1 MECQTEELIFI
12 DETPESITVSQRRLL
27 HETNNLHPFQQDR
40 AREEK
45 YYSKAEEEKSDN
57 RFSKG
62 MPLRSDLSVVK
73 VYVSWV
79 QGASK
84 FEGFITKLEFL
95 QIACSINSSIFLEGN
110 PHIIWR
116 VYLLKI
122 FFLDLNHIILN
133 ISKLVKFTGFEGCCS
148 LFQLV
153 CHFLVIEAEVNV
165 DDITIFHRYT
175 LLSNELLFDRSD
187 HL

>member
-12 DETPESITVSQRRLL
+12 DETPESITVSQGRLL

-45 YYSKAEEEKSDN
+45 YYSEAEEEKSDN

-79 QGASK
+79 QSASK
-84 FEGFITKLEFL
+84 FEGLITKLEFL
-95 QIACSINSSIFLEGN
+95 QIASRINSSIFLEGN

-116 VYLLKI
+116 VYLLEI

-153 CHFLVIEAEVNV
+153 CHFLVTEAEVNV
-165 DDITIFHRYT
+165 DDVTIFHRYT
-175 LLSNELLFDRSD
+175 LLANELLFDRSD